1 MFCMQCGTQIPDRA
15 KFCPKCGASQEGAP
29 EAAGAGGQLQEEMLL
44 MQGAGQV
51 IKSAI
56 LANTGEVVLTTR
68 KLAFYKGG
76 TIVAAQVL
84 ARGKLQFELP
94 LTDVAAVERAKK
106 GLVPTIRLVKK
117 DGSDLHFNFIKQ
129 MDTWESA
136 MHSAVEKANTDS

>member
-56 LANTGEVVLTTR
+56 LANTGEVVLTTLSRQGMPLIRYRTGDVSRLLPDPCPCGSILPRLDRVQSRPQR
-68 KLAFYKGG
+68 KKFDRPGN
-76 TIVAAQVL
+76 IS
-84 ARGKLQFELP
+84 F
-94 LTDVAAVERAKK
+94 
-106 GLVPTIRLVKK
+106 
-117 DGSDLHFNFIKQ
+117 
-129 MDTWESA
+129 
-136 MHSAVEKANTDS
+136 